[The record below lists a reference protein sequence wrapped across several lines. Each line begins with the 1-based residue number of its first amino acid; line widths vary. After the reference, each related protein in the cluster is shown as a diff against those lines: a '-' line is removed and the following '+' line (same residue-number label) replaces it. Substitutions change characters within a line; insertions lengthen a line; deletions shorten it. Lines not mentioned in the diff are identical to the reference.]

1 MPEPVFTP
9 ATKAE
14 SGHDENVSFDE
25 MAAAIGSDLTNTLR
39 DRTLEIFA
47 VGTAVLE
54 RAGLVLADTKLEF
67 GMIDDEVVL
76 IDEVLT
82 PDSSR
87 FWEASAWTP
96 GTEPLSFDK
105 QYVRNWLDESGQD
118 HESDPPKLPKSV
130 VQGTLDLYI
139 EAFRRITGADPEL

>member
-1 MPEPVFTP
+1 
-9 ATKAE
+9 
-14 SGHDENVSFDE
+14 

-47 VGTAVLE
+47 VGTTVLE
-54 RAGLVLADTKLEF
+54 RAGLLLTDTKLEF

-105 QYVRNWLDESGQD
+105 QYVRNWLDESGWD
-118 HESDPPKLPKSV
+118 HESDPPELPESI
-130 VQGTLDLYI
+130 VQHTLDLYI